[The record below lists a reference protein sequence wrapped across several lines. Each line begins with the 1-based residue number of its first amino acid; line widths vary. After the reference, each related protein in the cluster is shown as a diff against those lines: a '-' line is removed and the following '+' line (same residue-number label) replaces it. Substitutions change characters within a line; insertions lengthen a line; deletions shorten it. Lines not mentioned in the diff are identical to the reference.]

1 MLQGYDTLQKSASA
15 NGFEVAF
22 PVQVG
27 ATCLVWNVCEWV
39 LARTEVSRGQ
49 IVRLVRWKQLAVV
62 G

>member
-1 MLQGYDTLQKSASA
+1 MLQGYDTLQQSASA
-15 NGFEVAF
+15 NALEVVF
-22 PVQVG
+22 SVQAE

-49 IVRLVRWKQLAVV
+49 IVRLVRWKHLAVV